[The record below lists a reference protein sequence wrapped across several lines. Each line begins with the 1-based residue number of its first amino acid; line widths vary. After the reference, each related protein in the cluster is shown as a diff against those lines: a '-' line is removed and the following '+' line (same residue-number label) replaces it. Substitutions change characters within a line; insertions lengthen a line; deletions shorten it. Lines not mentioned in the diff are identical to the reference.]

1 MNGLRRIVRDGGK
14 KKTTLKS
21 AFFCTPHLPP
31 VRNPWKSS
39 FITHAV
45 DLLQLVVVVFLR
57 QHSSIYR
64 NSSMESSTAAL
75 LQAGRKTIVLGTRRS
90 PLALV
95 QTREVQKALQKVCPE
110 IQFELKEMATT
121 GDKILDVPLAQI
133 GDKGLFTKELELALL
148 RNEIDLAVHSLK
160 VPY

>member
-1 MNGLRRIVRDGGK
+1 
-14 KKTTLKS
+14 
-21 AFFCTPHLPP
+21 
-31 VRNPWKSS
+31 
-39 FITHAV
+39 
-45 DLLQLVVVVFLR
+45 
-57 QHSSIYR
+57 
-64 NSSMESSTAAL
+64 MESSTAAL